1 MQKTRL
7 NPDAL
12 EVTSFQTAEAD
23 KDIGPIVTFPDPN
36 DPTAAT
42 WCYICPAETYDICW

>member
-7 NPDAL
+7 DPDAL
-12 EVTSFQTAEAD
+12 EVTSFATAAPGDE
-23 KDIGPIVTFPDPN
+23 IGPIIPDPN